1 MRTVRFGWQLD
12 ISIRWDN
19 LKETNNLEKFSEDEK
34 ILFKRIFMK
43 QERTREL
50 NDLAL
55 DREKQLLYLWTLYWN
70 LDSHKMRRIC

>member
-55 DREKQLLYLWTLYWN
+55 DREKQLL
-70 LDSHKMRRIC
+70 